1 VSRPI
6 PTTLTASSNS
16 IGKRRRFFQPK
27 QHSATARAEPGSNGR
42 DSRWN
47 AAELAVVVTVSVVEV
62 EPGCVTVDGE
72 KLQDAPAGSP
82 EHANETGE
90 ANPFAGVI
98 EIEVV
103 ILCPAVTDS
112 DDGDTAVEKSSPG
125 KLK

>member
-1 VSRPI
+1 M
-6 PTTLTASSNS
+6 
-16 IGKRRRFFQPK
+16 
-27 QHSATARAEPGSNGR
+27 
-42 DSRWN
+42 
-47 AAELAVVVTVSVVEV
+47 VTVSVVEV
-62 EPGCVTVDGE
+62 EPGGVTVDGE
-72 KLQDAPAGSP
+72 KLHEAAVGSP

-125 KLK
+125 RFK